1 MDPSTGSCP
10 SVTPV
15 TRRPG
20 RIRVVFLVGFMGAGK
35 TTVGRVLAGRLGW
48 RFEDLDDRIQ
58 SREDRTIEQIFR
70 EAGEAGFRIVEHET
84 IRELIASLGPSPRI
98 VALGGGCF
106 VQPENAALIAEI
118 GAPVVFLD
126 GSAEELFR
134 RCEREGRERP
144 LQGSAQQFSELY
156 ERRRPFYLKATRRI
170 DTDGK
175 DPAVVAAEVVCSL
188 GLG

>member
-1 MDPSTGSCP
+1 
-10 SVTPV
+10 
-15 TRRPG
+15 
-20 RIRVVFLVGFMGAGK
+20 MGAGK

-84 IRELIASLGPSPRI
+84 IRELIASLGQSPRI

-106 VQPENAALIAEI
+106 VQPENAALIEEI

-126 GSAEELFR
+126 GSADELFR
-134 RCEREGRERP
+134 RCEGEARERP
-144 LQGSAQQFSELY
+144 LRRDAKQFSELY
-156 ERRRPFYLKATRRI
+156 ERRRPSYLKATCRI

-175 DPAVVAAEVVCSL
+175 DPAVVAAEVACSL